1 MAQLCGFVGN
11 PYLNRYSRI
20 RYGCLPQHQ
29 SLLFFLP
36 LAQQAALLK
45 DDQLG
50 VVEERVD
57 GIEQIEKVER
67 PNPRPVDICLTNS
80 LT

>member
-1 MAQLCGFVGN
+1 
-11 PYLNRYSRI
+11 
-20 RYGCLPQHQ
+20 
-29 SLLFFLP
+29 LLFFLP